1 MRHPARWIA
10 LGVALAV
17 VVLGVVLAL
26 NVGTDP
32 QAATKES
39 KLLGRPAPSFE
50 LQNLAGGTVS
60 SDSLAGKAVV
70 VNFWNEWCVPCIQEL
85 PALKQFWNAHKDDPD
100 VAMVGIVR
108 DTRLND
114 KDLADYTAHDGI
126 GWTIALDRDNRA
138 ALDFATRGQPETFVI
153 SPAGQISGYQYGP
166 ASVRGLEL
174 MLAAGQS
181 AR

>member
-32 QAATKES
+32 QAATKTS
-39 KLLGRPAPSFE
+39 QLLGRPAPTFD
-50 LQNLAGGTVS
+50 LKDLAGGRVS
-60 SDSLAGKAVV
+60 SDTLAGKTVV
-70 VNFWNEWCVPCIQEL
+70 VNFWNEWCVPCLQEL
-85 PALKQFWNAHKDDPD
+85 PALKQFWKAHKDDPD
-100 VAMVGIVR
+100 VAMVGIAR

-114 KDLADYTAHDGI
+114 KDLADYAQHEGVD
-126 GWTIALDRDNRA
+126 WTVALDRDNRA

-153 SPAGQISGYQYGP
+153 SPTGQITGYQYGP
-166 ASVRGLEL
+166 ASVRGLEA
-174 MLAAGQS
+174 MLLAG
-181 AR
+181 R